1 MIRRPPRST
10 QSRSSAASDVY
21 KRQLSYTSPA
31 TFVWQDLAT
40 PAVVTGSLT
49 NGRWNHSATLL
60 PNGKVL
66 VAGGFGTN
74 PNSAELY
81 DPVTNAW
88 TSAGS
93 LVNGRSM
100 HTSTLL
106 RNGKVL
112 IIGGFDG
119 VNVLSSIEQYDP
131 TVADPTKSWSTYAKI
146 LNTPRAMH
154 TSTLLSNDK
163 VLVSGTY
170 LQGSGTVSSSSELW
184 AP

>member
-1 MIRRPPRST
+1 
-10 QSRSSAASDVY
+10 
-21 KRQLSYTSPA
+21 
-31 TFVWQDLAT
+31 
-40 PAVVTGSLT
+40 
-49 NGRWNHSATLL
+49 
-60 PNGKVL
+60 
-66 VAGGFGTN
+66 
-74 PNSAELY
+74 
-81 DPVTNAW
+81 
-88 TSAGS
+88 
-93 LVNGRSM
+93 M

-131 TVADPTKSWSTYAKI
+131 TVADPTKGWSTYAKI
-146 LNTPRAMH
+146 LNTQRAMH